1 MKEIVINACYG
12 GFGLS
17 PIAIREY
24 CKILGK
30 TAYFYK
36 RTKSPDKYSGDVEEY
51 TRIDN
56 PTNDL
61 FIYVVLKDFGKKT
74 NTLDTSD
81 DMWFNANDIA
91 RDDSNLITVIKQLG
105 DKASGSCA
113 NLKIVE
119 IPDDVIWEIEEYDGF
134 EHVAEKHRIWE

>member
-17 PIAIREY
+17 PIAISEY
-24 CKILGK
+24 LKLLNK
-30 TAYFYK
+30 KVYFYK
-36 RTKSPDKYSGDVEEY
+36 QIKHDYQDGVKEYMQVDKL
-51 TRIDN
+51 N
-56 PTNDL
+56 NDL
-61 FIYVVLKDFGKKT
+61 FIYSVLKDFGEQ
-74 NTLDTSD
+74 TSEIYER
-81 DMWFNANDIA
+81 DMWFDANDIA
-91 RDDSNLITVIKQLG
+91 RDDSNLITIIKQLG